1 MSALLRFLFML
12 DLLSLA
18 AAFRLPETG
27 LLGLIV
33 MDYIGFA
40 VLYRLT
46 QKWQARNFAKDCR
59 ELVRTYNV
67 SDAVARKLIDYWGDR
82 LGQ

>member
-1 MSALLRFLFML
+1 ML
-12 DLLSLA
+12 DLFSLGT
-18 AAFRLPETG
+18 AFRLPETG

-46 QKWQARNFAKDCR
+46 QTWQAKFAKDCR
-59 ELVRTYNV
+59 ELVGTYNV

-82 LGQ
+82 FGQ